1 MGFNGYVNNT
11 DFWADV
17 TKWPFAEEFLRLKE
31 RNREGLDEALSRLQR
46 GIELA
51 YSWMKE
57 NQTDRLTRGPRG
69 GGAITLKEVQQLEAC
84 VSRSNR
90 TALDNSS
97 QFEPKREN
105 QKAHRC
111 NFTNT

>member
-1 MGFNGYVNNT
+1 M
-11 DFWADV
+11 A
-17 TKWPFAEEFLRLKE
+17 FAEEFLRLKE

-84 VSRSNR
+84 VRSLESNCIR
-90 TALDNSS
+90 
-97 QFEPKREN
+97 QFKSIRAKTRKPKS
-105 QKAHRC
+105 
-111 NFTNT
+111 TPM